1 MASVHLV
8 PRDGTDIRAT
18 LSKLQAN
25 FDLADA
31 VIEALEKSQ
40 LKNLEEFRFLFDSE
54 AEIGIWIARL
64 KLGDQEQLQVA
75 RLRRTWSAVKL
86 FYQHAEQD
94 RSKVHSSDFETLL
107 GDTELRDIKTAFWA
121 RYRLRFPPEMYPSDA
136 TLSRISCE
144 LSKRMLCVFSV
155 WKVKSLQFQLVTT
168 SKKRKLSENL
178 FTEELQEDEPVVHD
192 WENYLDRLQILL
204 LAYALAGVHP
214 LSSAPP
220 SAQELALG
228 VGLDGVR

>member
-25 FDLADA
+25 VDLADA

-54 AEIGIWIARL
+54 AEIGVSTARL
-64 KLGDQEQLQVA
+64 KLGDQEPLQVA

-94 RSKVHSSDFETLL
+94 RSKIQASDLETPLE
-107 GDTELRDIKTAFWA
+107 T
-121 RYRLRFPPEMYPSDA
+121 PS
-136 TLSRISCE
+136 
-144 LSKRMLCVFSV
+144 
-155 WKVKSLQFQLVTT
+155 
-168 SKKRKLSENL
+168 
-178 FTEELQEDEPVVHD
+178 
-192 WENYLDRLQILL
+192 
-204 LAYALAGVHP
+204 
-214 LSSAPP
+214 
-220 SAQELALG
+220 
-228 VGLDGVR
+228 

>member
-54 AEIGIWIARL
+54 AEIGVWTARL
-64 KLGDQEQLQVA
+64 QLGDQEQLQVA

-86 FYQHAEQD
+86 FYLHAEQD
-94 RSKVHSSDFETLL
+94 RSKVQASDLETLL
-107 GDTELRDIKTAFWA
+107 GDTELRETKTAFWA
-121 RYRLRFPPEMYPSDA
+121 RYRMRFPPEMYPSDA
-136 TLSRISCE
+136 TLSLICRE

-155 WKVKSLQFQLVTT
+155 WKVKSLQFQLVT
-168 SKKRKLSENL
+168 EVQV
-178 FTEELQEDEPVVHD
+178 E
-192 WENYLDRLQILL
+192 
-204 LAYALAGVHP
+204 
-214 LSSAPP
+214 
-220 SAQELALG
+220 
-228 VGLDGVR
+228 

>member
-1 MASVHLV
+1 MQCFVAPVHVSACRTHAFQQPISYKVYGPRRSDRVSHDISTPSL
-8 PRDGTDIRAT
+8 PRDGADIRAT

-40 LKNLEEFRFLFDSE
+40 LKNLEEFWFLFDSE
-54 AEIGIWIARL
+54 AEIVLWTARL

-94 RSKVHSSDFETLL
+94 RSKGQASDLETLL

-121 RYRLRFPPEMYPSDA
+121 RYCMRLAARNVP
-136 TLSRISCE
+136 I
-144 LSKRMLCVFSV
+144 
-155 WKVKSLQFQLVTT
+155 
-168 SKKRKLSENL
+168 
-178 FTEELQEDEPVVHD
+178 
-192 WENYLDRLQILL
+192 
-204 LAYALAGVHP
+204 
-214 LSSAPP
+214 
-220 SAQELALG
+220 
-228 VGLDGVR
+228 